1 MNLNE
6 PVATARQLYQLLSEV
21 ARSLQNCDPESNS
34 AVESAITSR
43 VAQEIIAILEDDGH
57 PVAVIKMTEMG
68 RYFIHGIEYST
79 SLSHMFLNHDYESV
93 VTTVQEILEG
103 LEGSEV
109 END

>member
-1 MNLNE
+1 MMDLNK
-6 PVATARQLYQLLSEV
+6 PVATARQLYHLLSEV

-34 AVESAITSR
+34 AVESAITTR
-43 VAQEIIAILEDDGH
+43 VAKEIIAILKDAGH
-57 PVAVIKMTEMG
+57 PVAVIKMTHMG

-103 LEGSEV
+103 SE
-109 END
+109 